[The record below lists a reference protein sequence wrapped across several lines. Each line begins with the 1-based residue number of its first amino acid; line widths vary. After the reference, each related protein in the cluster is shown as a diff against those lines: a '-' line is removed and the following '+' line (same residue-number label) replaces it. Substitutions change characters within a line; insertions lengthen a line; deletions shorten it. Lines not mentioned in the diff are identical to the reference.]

1 MTQNKDAVI
10 KHITIK
16 LDSLPNNELDDLAR
30 NILEMPSRSS
40 DGECF
45 DFLTE
50 YFPQDSVIGISDSS
64 VNFVKRYQT
73 YYHHSRL
80 TKYGLWEIGYGL
92 THGVVAGMFMQET
105 EGAKLLKKEL
115 MKASKIIMM
124 AVDAPLNQNQLTALA
139 SLVSQIGGFAF
150 ATSRICELL
159 NQGQYTT
166 AANEFL
172 EYAKFGGS
180 IDLELNKRRMAER
193 KLFLT

>member
-1 MTQNKDAVI
+1 MTPNKAAVI
-10 KHITIK
+10 KHLTIK
-16 LDSLPNNELDDLAR
+16 LDSLSDRELDELAR

-45 DFLTE
+45 DFLAE
-50 YFPQDSVIGISDSS
+50 YYTQNSAIGISDNS

-92 THGVVAGMFMQET
+92 THAVIAGMFMQEI
-105 EGAKLLKKEL
+105 EGAELLKKEL
-115 MKASKIIMM
+115 IRASKVIMRTV
-124 AVDAPLNQNQLTALA
+124 AAPLTQNQLTALA

-150 ATSRICELL
+150 ATSRMCELL

-172 EYAKFGGS
+172 EYAKFGGCL
-180 IDLELNKRRMAER
+180 DQELHQRRIAER
-193 KLFLT
+193 NLFLT